1 MGSKAMI
8 PNAVLKLR
16 STLQSRV
23 VSLSSQG
30 GRGRL
35 GRVAL
40 SAGSQLVAKATSAV
54 LMLVSI
60 RWALPYLDEERLGTW
75 ISITSL
81 IVGLTWV
88 DLGIGNALITH
99 LARAAARE
107 DRADCRHL
115 LSSAIF
121 LLMGVGAVALA
132 LMIGMAY
139 TVDIGWMLALKSKAG
154 SIEARDAVVVA
165 VLIFCLSVPASLVER
180 ARLAFQESHITSWFM
195 VGSGLTSL
203 ALLAVATHHKAP
215 LPVLLA
221 VVQGPPFLCALANG
235 WILLRRQRPWLQP
248 TLKDFRWQYGRLM
261 FRTGSVFLALNLLQT
276 ANFQLDSI
284 IIGRLLGQSSVSQFS
299 YHQRPFAII
308 QSVQLLCIVPL
319 WPAYAEAITLGEFQW
334 VRRLLISSLGISCV
348 VGMLSAALLL
358 PIGGWLIPMWVG
370 KPVAV
375 SVPLLWA
382 LSTWNVFAV
391 MGAAVA
397 VFWNSL
403 SLLRTQLVLS
413 LVLALVSIPAKWW
426 LGRRFGLTGMV
437 WATNI
442 SYMLVV
448 AIPCLLIV
456 PRQLAQLGRGNQT
469 STS

>member
-1 MGSKAMI
+1 MI
-8 PNAVLKLR
+8 SNALLKLR
-16 STLQSRV
+16 SALQSRIN
-23 VSLSSQG
+23 SLSSKG
-30 GRGRL
+30 GRDRL
-35 GRVAL
+35 VRVAL
-40 SAGSQLVAKATSAV
+40 SAGSQLVAKASSAV

-107 DRADCRHL
+107 DRNDCRHL
-115 LSSAIF
+115 FSSAVF
-121 LLMGVGAVALA
+121 LLMGVAAVALVV
-132 LMIGMAY
+132 LVG
-139 TVDIGWMLALKSKAG
+139 TVFVVDVGWLLTLKSRAG

-165 VLIFCLSVPASLVER
+165 VVLFCLSVPVSLVER
-180 ARLAFQESHITSWFM
+180 ARLSFQESHITSWFM
-195 VGSGLTSL
+195 VGSGLISV
-203 ALLAVATHHKAP
+203 ALLAVATHYRAP

-235 WILLRRQRPWLQP
+235 WILLRRQRPWLKP
-248 TLKDFRWQYGRLM
+248 AWNEFRWEYGSLM
-261 FRTGSVFLALNLLQT
+261 LRTGSVFLALNLLQT
-276 ANFQLDSI
+276 ANFQLDSF
-284 IIGRLLGQSSVSQFS
+284 IIGKLLGQSSVSKFS

-308 QSVQLLCIVPL
+308 QSIQLLCIVPL

-334 VRRLLISSLGISCV
+334 VRRLLVSSLGISCV
-348 VGMLSAALLL
+348 VGMFSAALLL
-358 PIGGWLIPMWVG
+358 PTGGWLIPMWVG

-382 LSTWNVFAV
+382 LSTWNVLAV

-413 LVLALVSIPAKWW
+413 LLLALVSLPAKWW
-426 LGRRFGLTGMV
+426 LGQRFGLTGIV
-437 WATNI
+437 WATNV

-456 PRQLAQLGRGNQT
+456 PRQLAQLGRGHPSPNG
-469 STS
+469 

>member
-1 MGSKAMI
+1 MI
-8 PNAVLKLR
+8 RNAVLKLR
-16 STLQSRV
+16 SVLQSRV
-23 VSLSSQG
+23 GALSSKG
-30 GRGRL
+30 GRDRL
-35 GRVAL
+35 VRVAL
-40 SAGSQLVAKATSAV
+40 SAGSQLVAKASSAV

-99 LARAAARE
+99 LARAAARD
-107 DRADCRHL
+107 DRSDCRHL
-115 LSSAIF
+115 FSSAVF
-121 LLMGVGAVALA
+121 LLMGVAAVALVV
-132 LMIGMAY
+132 MVGMLFV
-139 TVDIGWMLALKSKAG
+139 VDVGWLLSLKSKVG

-165 VLIFCLSVPASLVER
+165 VILFCLSVPVSLVER

-195 VGSGLTSL
+195 VGSGLLSV
-203 ALLAVATHHKAP
+203 ALLAVATHYRSP

-221 VVQGPPFLCALANG
+221 VVQGPPFLCALING
-235 WILLRRQRPWLQP
+235 WVLLRRQRPWLIP
-248 TLKDFRWQYGRLM
+248 ALKEFRWEYGSLM
-261 FRTGSVFLALNLLQT
+261 LRTGSVFLALNLLQT
-276 ANFQLDSI
+276 ANFQLDTFV
-284 IIGRLLGQSSVSQFS
+284 IGKLLGQSSVSQFS

-308 QSVQLLCIVPL
+308 QSIQLLCIVPL

-334 VRRLLISSLGISCV
+334 VRRLLVSSLGISCV

-358 PIGGWLIPMWVG
+358 PTGGWLIPMWVG

-382 LSTWNVFAV
+382 LSTWNVLAV

-413 LVLALVSIPAKWW
+413 LLLALVSLPAKWW
-426 LGRRFGLTGMV
+426 LGQRFGLTGIV
-437 WATNI
+437 WATNV
-442 SYMLVV
+442 SYVLVV

-456 PRQLAQLGRGNQT
+456 PRQLAQLGRGHPAPT
-469 STS
+469 G